1 MSLFS
6 VDLQNNVSPHLTDRT
21 QRSDKEADAAAL
33 LMLDYSRKNID
44 RYSGIY
50 SPVRINC
57 KI

>member
-21 QRSDKEADAAAL
+21 QRSDKEADGAAL
-33 LMLDYSRKNID
+33 LMLDYSWKNID

-50 SPVRINC
+50 SPVRISC